1 MAMATGEL
9 ASGEWRGESRVVS
22 LRPVSLPKFS
32 NFHSVKIFGFFMCIV
47 YYNWVMVMIYH
58 NNLHSYFVQI
68 IKGFEN

>member
-1 MAMATGEL
+1 M
-9 ASGEWRGESRVVS
+9 S
-22 LRPVSLPKFS
+22 LIVRPVSLPKFS